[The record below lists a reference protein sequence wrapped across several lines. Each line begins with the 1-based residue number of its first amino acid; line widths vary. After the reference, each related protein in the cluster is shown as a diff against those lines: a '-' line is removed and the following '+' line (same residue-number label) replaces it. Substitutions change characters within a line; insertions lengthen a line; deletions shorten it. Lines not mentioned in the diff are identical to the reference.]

1 MHEEREREGERERDR
16 DRDRDR
22 ERESCDRCGTSL
34 ALDDDSLLPEI
45 NKYYISIPWKSSRP
59 LKPNSLPWNC

>member
-1 MHEEREREGERERDR
+1 MEREGGREGERGTGTGTGTE
-16 DRDRDR
+16 R
-22 ERESCDRCGTSL
+22 ERESCDRCATSL

-59 LKPNSLPWNC
+59 LKPNK